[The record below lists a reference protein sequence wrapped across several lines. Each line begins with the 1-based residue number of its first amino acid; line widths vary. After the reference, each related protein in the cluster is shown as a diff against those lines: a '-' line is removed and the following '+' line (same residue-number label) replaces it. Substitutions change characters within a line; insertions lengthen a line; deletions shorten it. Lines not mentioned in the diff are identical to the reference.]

1 MLLFSSRSRDT
12 QQQTTTNNATCLFVR
27 SARFAPVF
35 LVYYIFIYYF
45 ILIYFVLDSFRAE
58 DFVTGLASLNRI
70 TAQMGRLRSEDRRKI
85 LFGSDQIVP

>member
-1 MLLFSSRSRDT
+1 
-12 QQQTTTNNATCLFVR
+12 
-27 SARFAPVF
+27 
-35 LVYYIFIYYF
+35 
-45 ILIYFVLDSFRAE
+45 AE